1 MRYGLITTVKQ
12 DLNCSSGNRSM
23 WKIVKLMDV
32 LNDIQSVMYDLTSDE
47 LDDLI
52 DEVTVL
58 YERYS
63 DLTDARNGDKQK

>member
-1 MRYGLITTVKQ
+1 
-12 DLNCSSGNRSM
+12 
-23 WKIVKLMDV
+23 MDV
-32 LNDIQSVMYDLTSDE
+32 LNDIQNVMYDLTPDE

-63 DLTDARNGDKQK
+63 DITEAREGVKPE

>member
-1 MRYGLITTVKQ
+1 
-12 DLNCSSGNRSM
+12 M

-32 LNDIQSVMYDLTSDE
+32 LNDIQNVMYDLTPDE

-52 DEVTVL
+52 DEVTVV

-63 DLTDARNGDKQK
+63 DLTDARKISNETITG